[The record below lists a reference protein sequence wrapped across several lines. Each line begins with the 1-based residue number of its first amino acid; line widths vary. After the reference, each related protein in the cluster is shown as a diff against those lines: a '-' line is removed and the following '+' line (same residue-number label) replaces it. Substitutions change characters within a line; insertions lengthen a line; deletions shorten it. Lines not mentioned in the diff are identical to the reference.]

1 MSEKVASYTSGSFC
15 IFETMEVDD
24 LKRFLALT
32 RGWCSRRD
40 RCTAEVR
47 QRLTR
52 EGATTEQCD
61 AVIQLLKDE
70 HYLDDQRFASAFVSG
85 HFRIKQWGR
94 KKIRYALK
102 GLGVDDSTILHAL
115 QNDIDDDEYLT
126 TLYQVL
132 DKKLGRD
139 RTHPAVR
146 QKAITHAMQRGFE
159 SDLIFETLA
168 QLTNENQ

>member
-1 MSEKVASYTSGSFC
+1 MQDE
-15 IFETMEVDD
+15 E
-24 LKRFLALT
+24 LKGFLALT

-40 RCTAEVR
+40 RSAAEVR

-102 GLGVDDSTILHAL
+102 GLGVDDSIILHAL

>member
-1 MSEKVASYTSGSFC
+1 MSEKVASYGSGTFC
-15 IFETMEVDD
+15 IFETMEEDD
-24 LKRFLALT
+24 LKGFLALT

-40 RCTAEVR
+40 RSTAEVR

-52 EGATTEQCD
+52 EGANAEQCD
-61 AVIQLLKDE
+61 AVIQLLKEE
-70 HYLDDQRFASAFVSG
+70 HYVDDQRFASAFVSG

-102 GLGVDDSTILHAL
+102 GLGVDDATILQAL
-115 QNDIDDDEYLT
+115 QNDIDDEEYMT
-126 TLYQVL
+126 ALYQVL

-146 QKAITHAMQRGFE
+146 QKAINYAMQRGFE
-159 SDLIFETLA
+159 SDLIFETLN
-168 QLTNENQ
+168 QLTKENQ